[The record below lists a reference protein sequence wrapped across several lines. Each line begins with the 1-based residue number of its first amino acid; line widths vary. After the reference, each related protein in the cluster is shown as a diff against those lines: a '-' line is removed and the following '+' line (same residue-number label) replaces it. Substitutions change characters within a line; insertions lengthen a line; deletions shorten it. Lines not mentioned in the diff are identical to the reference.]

1 MIRVVATRVQASMTC
16 DLPDC
21 GRAIRLPE
29 RPPDLA
35 QDSADQDAFKT
46 TAETLGWSID
56 PSGLTICPNHPTPPK
71 ENTP

>member
-1 MIRVVATRVQASMTC
+1 MIRVITTRVQASMTC
-16 DLPDC
+16 DLPGC

-35 QDSADQDAFKT
+35 QDIADQETFET
-46 TAETLGWSID
+46 TSKILGWLID
-56 PSGLTICPNHPTPPK
+56 PVGLTICPNHPTPPK